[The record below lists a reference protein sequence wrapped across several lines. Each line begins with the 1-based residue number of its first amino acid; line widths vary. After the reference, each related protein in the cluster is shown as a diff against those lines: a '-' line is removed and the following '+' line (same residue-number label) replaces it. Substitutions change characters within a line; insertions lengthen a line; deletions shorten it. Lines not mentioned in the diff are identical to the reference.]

1 MSATDPDARSMARRM
16 SSAEPFDPP
25 PAGSARRAE
34 SSWLVPGSEAQGL
47 VSYVEAIRAGRWIIA
62 GALAAC
68 LGMALLYL
76 AQADKVYEA
85 SADLL
90 ISPQGDLQVA
100 VPGIIRESS
109 DPTRDVE
116 TVARLATSAPVS
128 RRVIEDLKLDTTVR
142 ALGRKVEVQPLAQ
155 SNIITITAQG
165 STPEASKAL
174 ADAFGEQFVAYR
186 TERLHEELDPLIK
199 RLEPQVQGPPTADQL
214 ANPSSPAS
222 QLQVLQQLRS
232 GNDPSV
238 SFESQAELPTSA
250 ASPQPL
256 LTTAAAIIG
265 GLVVGLVGAFA
276 LQLLDPRLRRE
287 DQLRARFRL
296 PILARIPLER
306 RKRARPL
313 LPSELSLGAL
323 DGYQA
328 LRAALTT
335 TRRDSLAGRVLLV
348 TGPSP
353 GDGKTTAAINLASTI
368 AAAGK
373 RVILIEADS
382 RRPSIGRALE
392 MEAEVGLASVVTGR
406 RYLVDALMPVGSED
420 AKLRVLLNAP
430 SEAPAADVLSHLSAD
445 TLLLQAQR
453 LADWVIVDSPPLN
466 HVAETLALAQAV
478 DDLLIVVRIGKTN
491 FRDLTELSEMLAQ
504 QNIQP
509 AGFVVLGGHARTGYY

>member
-1 MSATDPDARSMARRM
+1 MAPPMATAPTPSPANPDP
-16 SSAEPFDPP
+16 SS
-25 PAGSARRAE
+25 SRAATP
-34 SSWLVPGSEAQGL
+34 WLVPAGESQGL
-47 VSYVEAIRAGRWIIA
+47 VSYVEAIRAGRWIIVS
-62 GALAAC
+62 ALVAC

-76 AQADKVYEA
+76 AQAEKVYDA

-90 ISPQGDLQVA
+90 ISPQTDLQVA
-100 VPGIIRESS
+100 VPGIIRQSS

-116 TVARLATSAPVS
+116 TVARLVTSPPVL
-128 RRVIEDLKLDTTVR
+128 RRVIDNLDLDQDVR
-142 ALGRKVEVQPLAQ
+142 GVGAKVSVQPLAQ
-155 SNIITITAQG
+155 SNILTISAKG
-165 STPEASKAL
+165 ATPEEAKRL
-174 ADAFGEQFVAYR
+174 ADSVGQQFVAYR

-199 RLEPQVQGPPTADQL
+199 RLEPQVTGAPNPTEL
-214 ANPSSPAS
+214 ANPTSPAS
-222 QLQVLQQLRS
+222 QLQTLRQLRA

-238 SFESQAELPTSA
+238 SFESEAELPKSA
-250 ASPQPL
+250 ASPRPM
-256 LTTAAAIIG
+256 LTAAAAIIG
-265 GLVVGLVGAFA
+265 GLVIGLVGAFA

-306 RKRARPL
+306 RRRSRPL
-313 LPSELSLGAL
+313 LPSELSLSAL

-335 TRRDSLAGRVLLV
+335 SRRDSLSGRVVLV

-392 MEAEVGLASVVTGR
+392 MTAEVGLASVITGR
-406 RYLVDALMPVGSED
+406 RYLVDALLPVGSDD
-420 AKLRVLLNAP
+420 AKLRVLLNAAD
-430 SEAPAADVLSHLSAD
+430 EAPAADVLSHLSAD

-478 DDLLIVVRIGKTN
+478 DDLLVVVRIGKTN
-491 FRDLTELSEMLAQ
+491 FRDLSELSEMLAQ
-504 QNIQP
+504 QNITP

>member
-1 MSATDPDARSMARRM
+1 MARRV
-16 SSAEPFDPP
+16 SL
-25 PAGSARRAE
+25 AGSTQPDSLPRGDAA
-34 SSWLVPGSEAQGL
+34 WLVPGGEAQGL
-47 VSYVEAIRAGRWIIA
+47 VSYLEAIRSGRWIIA
-62 GALAAC
+62 SALVAC
-68 LGMALLYL
+68 LGVALLYL

-90 ISPQGDLQVA
+90 ISPQQEPPVPL
-100 VPGIIRESS
+100 PGIIIQSS

-116 TVARLATSAPVS
+116 TVARLVTSPPVA
-128 RRVIEDLKLDTTVR
+128 RRVIDALALDTTVTGLLNR
-142 ALGRKVEVQPLAQ
+142 VSVEPLAQ
-155 SNIITITAQG
+155 SNIVTITAEG
-165 STPEASKAL
+165 ATPQEAKRL
-174 ADAFGEQFVAYR
+174 ADAFGTEFVEHRAD
-186 TERLHEELDPLIK
+186 RLHEELDQQIA
-199 RLEPQVQGPPTADQL
+199 RLEPLVGPNPSPAEL
-214 ANPSSPAS
+214 ANPESPAA
-222 QLQVLQQLRS
+222 LLAYLRRLRL
-232 GNDPSV
+232 GDDPSV

-250 ASPQPL
+250 ASPRPV
-256 LTTAAAIIG
+256 LTIAAAIVG
-265 GLVVGLVGAFA
+265 GLVIGLVGAFA

-287 DQLRARFRL
+287 DQLRSRFRL

-306 RKRARPL
+306 GRKGRPL

-335 TRRDSLAGRVLLV
+335 SRRDSLTGRVLLV

-353 GDGKTTAAINLASTI
+353 GDGKTTAAINLASTV

-382 RRPSIGRALE
+382 RRPSIGRALD
-392 MEAEVGLASVVTGR
+392 MRAEVGLASVVTGR
-406 RYLVDALMPVGSED
+406 RYLVDALMPVGGED

-430 SEAPAADVLSHLSAD
+430 DEAPAADVLSHLSAD

-478 DDLLIVVRIGKTN
+478 DDLLVVVRIGRTN

-504 QNIQP
+504 QAITP

>member
-1 MSATDPDARSMARRM
+1 V
-16 SSAEPFDPP
+16 
-25 PAGSARRAE
+25 
-34 SSWLVPGSEAQGL
+34 VPGGEAQGL
-47 VSYVEAIRAGRWIIA
+47 VSYIEAIRAGRWIIV
-62 GALAAC
+62 GALVAC

-76 AQADKVYEA
+76 AQASKVYEA
-85 SADLL
+85 TADIQVSAQSDL
-90 ISPQGDLQVA
+90 PVA
-100 VPGIIRESS
+100 VPGIIIQSS

-116 TVARLATSAPVS
+116 TVARLSTSPPVI
-128 RRVIEDLKLDTTVR
+128 RRVIAKLKLDLSVR
-142 ALGRKVEVQPLAQ
+142 DMQKKLSVQPLAE
-155 SNIITITAQG
+155 SNIVNITAKG
-165 STPEASKAL
+165 STPEEAKSY
-174 ADAFGEQFVAYR
+174 ADTLGEEFVGYR
-186 TERLHEELDPLIK
+186 TQQLYDELDPRIA
-199 RLEPQVQGPPTADQL
+199 RLKAKGADNPQPGDL
-214 ANPSSPAS
+214 SNPSSPAS
-222 QLQVLQQLRS
+222 QLQVLEQLRD
-232 GNDPSV
+232 GPDPSV
-238 SFESQAELPTSA
+238 KFVADSELPTSA
-250 ASPQPL
+250 ASPRPA
-256 LTTAAAIIG
+256 LTVAAALMG
-265 GLVVGLVGAFA
+265 GGVLGLLGAFG

-287 DQLRARFRL
+287 EQLRARFRL

-306 RKRARPL
+306 RRKSRPL

-392 MEAEVGLASVVTGR
+392 MRAEVGLASVVTGR
-406 RYLVDALMPVGSED
+406 RYLVDALLPVGSED

-430 SEAPAADVLSHLSAD
+430 DEAPAADVLSHLSAD

-478 DDLLIVVRIGKTN
+478 DDLLVVVRIGKTN
-491 FRDLTELSEMLAQ
+491 LRDLSELSEMLAQ
-504 QNIQP
+504 QDITP

>member
-1 MSATDPDARSMARRM
+1 MSIPDGETHSMARPM
-16 SSAEPFDPP
+16 ASADTSPEPRDPAP
-25 PAGSARRAE
+25 RRDPL
-34 SSWLVPGSEAQGL
+34 WVVPGAEAQGL
-47 VSYVEAIRAGRWIIA
+47 VSYVEAIRAGRWIII

-68 LGMALLYL
+68 LGAALLYL
-76 AQADKVYEA
+76 AQAEKVYEA

-90 ISPQGDLQVA
+90 ITPQSDLPVA
-100 VPGIIRESS
+100 VPGIITQSS

-116 TVARLATSAPVS
+116 TVARLVTSPPVS
-128 RRVIEDLKLDTTVR
+128 RRVIDELKLDTSVR
-142 ALGRKVEVQPLAQ
+142 KLGTKVDVQPLAQ
-155 SNIITITAQG
+155 SNIITIRGQG
-165 STPEASKAL
+165 ATPQAAKQI
-174 ADAFGEQFVAYR
+174 ADAFGSEFVAYR
-186 TERLHEELDPLIK
+186 TERLHDVVDPLIA
-199 RLEPQVQGPPTADQL
+199 RLEPRVPDTPTAAEL
-214 ANPSSPAS
+214 ENPASPAS
-222 QLQVLQQLRS
+222 QLEVLEQLRAAP
-232 GNDPSV
+232 DPSV
-238 SFESQAELPTSA
+238 SFESEAELPTSTA
-250 ASPQPL
+250 APRPL

-306 RKRARPL
+306 RRRSRPL

-335 TRRDSLAGRVLLV
+335 SRRDSLSGRVLLV

-382 RRPSIGRALE
+382 RRPSIGRALDLH
-392 MEAEVGLASVVTGR
+392 AEVGLASVVTGR
-406 RYLVDALMPVGSED
+406 RYLIDALMPVGGED
-420 AKLRVLLNAP
+420 AKLRVLLNAAD
-430 SEAPAADVLSHLSAD
+430 EAPAADVLSHLSAD

-478 DDLLIVVRIGKTN
+478 DDLLVVVRIGKTN
-491 FRDLTELSEMLAQ
+491 FRDLTELAEMLAQ
-504 QNIQP
+504 QSITP
-509 AGFVVLGGHARTGYY
+509 AGFVILGGHARTSYY

>member
-1 MSATDPDARSMARRM
+1 MTGEPHSMAPLVTSPRATDSQEAPRR
-16 SSAEPFDPP
+16 DPL
-25 PAGSARRAE
+25 
-34 SSWLVPGSEAQGL
+34 WVVPGGETQGL
-47 VSYVEAIRAGRWIIA
+47 VGYVEAIRAGRLIIISA
-62 GALAAC
+62 LVACLAA
-68 LGMALLYL
+68 ALLYL

-90 ISPQGDLQVA
+90 VTPVGQLDLPVS
-100 VPGIIRESS
+100 GIIQQSS

-116 TVARLATSAPVS
+116 TVARLVTSPSVARAVDAELGLDLSVS
-128 RRVIEDLKLDTTVR
+128 AII
-142 ALGRKVEVQPLAQ
+142 GKVSVQPLAQ
-155 SNIITITAQG
+155 SNIVTITAKG
-165 STPEASKAL
+165 STPTEAKQI
-174 ADAFGEQFVAYR
+174 ADAFGQQFVQYR
-186 TERLHEELDPLIK
+186 TDRLHQEIDQQIS
-199 RLEPQVQGPPTADQL
+199 RLEPLVAEQPSRVDL
-214 ANPSSPAS
+214 ANPSSLAS
-222 QLQVLQQLRS
+222 QLQALQQLRL

-238 SFESQAELPTSA
+238 SFEAPSELPTSA
-250 ASPQPL
+250 ASPRPL
-256 LTTAAAIIG
+256 LTIGAAIVG
-265 GLVVGLVGAFA
+265 GLVIGLVGAFA

-287 DQLRARFRL
+287 DQLRSHFRL

-306 RKRARPL
+306 RRRPRPL

-335 TRRDSLAGRVLLV
+335 SRRDSLTGRVLLV

-382 RRPSIGRALE
+382 RRPSIGRALD
-392 MEAEVGLASVVTGR
+392 MRAEVGLASVVTGR
-406 RYLVDALMPVGSED
+406 RYLVDALMPVGGED

-430 SEAPAADVLSHLSAD
+430 DEAPAADVLSHLSAD

-478 DDLLIVVRIGKTN
+478 DDLLIVVRVGKTN
-491 FRDLTELSEMLAQ
+491 FRDLTELAEMLAQ
-504 QNIQP
+504 QDITP
-509 AGFVVLGGHARTGYY
+509 SGFVVLGGHARTGYY

>member
-1 MSATDPDARSMARRM
+1 MTQPVPAANRQ
-16 SSAEPFDPP
+16 DPP
-25 PAGSARRAE
+25 GTSSDAAPRRDVSWLSPAGQTE
-34 SSWLVPGSEAQGL
+34 GL
-47 VSYVEAIRAGRWIIA
+47 VSYLEAIRAGRWIIIS
-62 GALAAC
+62 ALVAC

-90 ISPQGDLQVA
+90 ISPQPQQQVP
-100 VPGIIRESS
+100 VPGIIMQSS

-116 TVARLATSAPVS
+116 TVARLVTSAPIA
-128 RRVIEDLKLDTTVR
+128 RRVIKKLALPTTVR
-142 ALGRKVEVQPLAQ
+142 GVQTKVDAKPLAQ
-155 SNIITITAQG
+155 SNIITITTKGPTAV
-165 STPEASKAL
+165 AAKRL
-174 ADAFGEQFVAYR
+174 ADAFAAEFVGYR
-186 TERLHEELDPLIK
+186 NDRLRVELDQQIK
-199 RLEPQVQGPPTADQL
+199 QLESQVGPAP
-214 ANPSSPAS
+214 SPAELQDATS
-222 QLQVLQQLRS
+222 PARQLKTLRALRL
-232 GNDPSV
+232 GDDPSV
-238 SFESQAELPTSA
+238 SFASPAELPNSA
-250 ASPQPL
+250 ASPRPV
-256 LTTAAAIIG
+256 LTIAAAIIG
-265 GLVVGLVGAFA
+265 SLALGLVGAFA

-287 DQLRARFRL
+287 EQLRLRFRL

-306 RKRARPL
+306 KRRARPL

-328 LRAALTT
+328 LRATLTT
-335 TRRDSLAGRVLLV
+335 GRRDSLSGRVVLV

-382 RRPSIGRALE
+382 RRPSIGRALD
-392 MEAEVGLASVVTGR
+392 MRAEVGLASVVTGR
-406 RYLVDALMPVGSED
+406 RYLVDALLPVGSDD

-430 SEAPAADVLSHLSAD
+430 DEAPAADVLSHLSAD

-478 DDLLIVVRIGKTN
+478 DDLLVVVRLGKTN
-491 FRDLTELSEMLAQ
+491 FRDLGELAEMLDQ
-504 QNIQP
+504 QGITP
-509 AGFVVLGGHARTGYY
+509 AGFVVIGGHARTGYY

>member
-1 MSATDPDARSMARRM
+1 MAPPMSTAASSDLEPAGRPQRS
-16 SSAEPFDPP
+16 DPP
-25 PAGSARRAE
+25 
-34 SSWLVPGSEAQGL
+34 WLVPGGETQGL
-47 VSYVEAIRAGRWIIA
+47 VSYFEAIRAGRWIIVS
-62 GALAAC
+62 ALVAC

-90 ISPQGDLQVA
+90 ISPQSDLPVA
-100 VPGIIRESS
+100 VPGVIRESS

-116 TVARLATSAPVS
+116 TVARLATSPPVS
-128 RRVIEDLKLDTTVR
+128 RRVIDKLGLDTTVR
-142 ALGRKVEVQPLAQ
+142 GVGKKVDVQPLAQ
-155 SNIITITAQG
+155 SNIVTITAQG
-165 STPEASKAL
+165 STPEEAKRL
-174 ADAFGEQFVAYR
+174 ADAFGTEFVAYR

-199 RLEPQVQGPPTADQL
+199 NLEPLVQGTPSADQL

-222 QLQVLQQLRS
+222 RLQVLQSLRT

-238 SFESQAELPTSA
+238 SMESEAELPNSA
-250 ASPQPL
+250 SSPRPL

-265 GLVVGLVGAFA
+265 GLVIGLVGAFA

-306 RKRARPL
+306 RRRPRPL

-335 TRRDSLAGRVLLV
+335 SRRDSLSGRVLLV

-353 GDGKTTAAINLASTI
+353 GDGKTTAAINLASTV

-382 RRPSIGRALE
+382 RRPSIGRALD

-406 RYLVDALMPVGSED
+406 RYLVDALMPVGGED
-420 AKLRVLLNAP
+420 AKLRVLLNAAN
-430 SEAPAADVLSHLSAD
+430 EAPAADVLSHLSAD

-478 DDLLIVVRIGKTN
+478 DDLLIVVRVGKTN

-504 QNIQP
+504 QDIVP
-509 AGFVVLGGHARTGYY
+509 TGFVVLGGHARTGYY

>member
-1 MSATDPDARSMARRM
+1 MAHPMASPRD
-16 SSAEPFDPP
+16 SEPEILGAPAHRDPP
-25 PAGSARRAE
+25 WVVPAGE
-34 SSWLVPGSEAQGL
+34 SQGL
-47 VSYVEAIRAGRWIIA
+47 VSYLEAIRDGRWIII
-62 GALAAC
+62 GALVAC

-76 AQADKVYEA
+76 AQATKVYEA
-85 SADLL
+85 SADLQVTAQ
-90 ISPQGDLQVA
+90 PDLPVN
-100 VPGIIRESS
+100 VPVVIRGSS

-116 TVARLATSAPVS
+116 TVARLVTQAPVA
-128 RRVIEDLKLDTTVR
+128 RRVIAELRLDRTVR
-142 ALGRKVEVQPLAQ
+142 GIQKQVDAQPIAQ
-155 SNIITITAQG
+155 SDIVAITAEG
-165 STPEASKAL
+165 STPEQAKDI
-174 ADAFGEQFVAYR
+174 ADTFATEFVAYR
-186 TERLHEELDPLIK
+186 TDQLHKAIAPLI
-199 RLEPQVQGPPTADQL
+199 RALETTLGIGPNE
-214 ANPSSPAS
+214 NPPPAS
-222 QLQVLQQLRS
+222 LSDPNSAAASLLVLRQLS
-232 GNDPSV
+232 AGDEPSV
-238 SFESQAELPTSA
+238 SVASAAELPTSA
-250 ASPQPL
+250 ASPRSL
-256 LTTAAAIIG
+256 LTIVAAIVG

-296 PILARIPLER
+296 PMLARIPLER
-306 RKRARPL
+306 RRRSRPL

-335 TRRDSLAGRVLLV
+335 TRRDTLSGRLVLV

-392 MEAEVGLASVVTGR
+392 MQAEVGLASVVTGR
-406 RYLVDALMPVGSED
+406 RYLVDALMPVGGEN
-420 AKLRVLLNAP
+420 AKLRVLLNAAD
-430 SEAPAADVLSHLSAD
+430 EAPAADVLSHVSAD

-478 DDLLIVVRIGKTN
+478 DDLLIVVRLGKTN
-491 FRDLTELSEMLAQ
+491 LRDLSELSEMLAQ
-504 QNIQP
+504 QDITP
-509 AGFVVLGGHARTGYY
+509 AGFVVLGGHARTSYY

>member
-1 MSATDPDARSMARRM
+1 MRAVASPSSIDPAPAPR
-16 SSAEPFDPP
+16 AEPN
-25 PAGSARRAE
+25 
-34 SSWLVPGSEAQGL
+34 WLVPAGETRGL
-47 VSYVEAIRAGRWIIA
+47 VSYLEAIRAGRWIIVS
-62 GALAAC
+62 ALVAC
-68 LGMALLYL
+68 LGVALLYL
-76 AQADKVYEA
+76 AQAEKVYEA

-90 ISPQGDLQVA
+90 ITPQADLPAA
-100 VPGIIRESS
+100 VPGVITQSS

-116 TVARLATSAPVS
+116 TAARLVTSPPVV
-128 RRVIEDLKLDTTVR
+128 RRVIGELGLDDTVEQVSSR
-142 ALGRKVEVQPLAQ
+142 VTVEPLAQ
-155 SNIITITAQG
+155 SNIITITSTG
-165 STPEASKAL
+165 STAEAAKDL
-174 ADAFGEQFVAYR
+174 ADAFGNEFVDYR
-186 TERLHEELDPLIK
+186 TQRLHEEINPLIR
-199 RLEPQVQGPPTADQL
+199 RLQAQVGATPSPTDL
-214 ANPSSPAS
+214 ANPDSAAS
-222 QLQVLQQLRS
+222 QLQALQQLRA

-238 SFESQAELPTSA
+238 SFEAEAELPTSA
-250 ASPQPL
+250 ASPRPV
-256 LTTAAAIIG
+256 LTMAAAIIG
-265 GLVVGLVGAFA
+265 GLVIGLVGAFA

-287 DQLRARFRL
+287 EQLRARFRL

-306 RKRARPL
+306 RRRSRPL

-328 LRAALTT
+328 LRAALSTS
-335 TRRDSLAGRVLLV
+335 RRDSLAGRVLLV

-382 RRPSIGRALE
+382 RRPSIGRALD
-392 MEAEVGLASVVTGR
+392 MQAEVGLASVVTGR
-406 RYLVDALMPVGSED
+406 RYLVDALMPVGGED

-430 SEAPAADVLSHLSAD
+430 DEAPAADVLSHLSAD

-504 QNIQP
+504 QNITP

>member
-1 MSATDPDARSMARRM
+1 MAPPMVPQELPAETPRRDA
-16 SSAEPFDPP
+16 P
-25 PAGSARRAE
+25 
-34 SSWLVPGSEAQGL
+34 WLVPGGEAQGL
-47 VSYVEAIRAGRWIIA
+47 VSYLEAIRAGRWIIV
-62 GALAAC
+62 GALVAC

-90 ISPQGDLQVA
+90 ITPQQELPVA
-100 VPGIIRESS
+100 VPGIIIQSS
-109 DPTRDVE
+109 DPTRNVE
-116 TVARLATSAPVS
+116 TVARRVTSPPVT
-128 RRVIEDLKLDTTVR
+128 RRVIERLNLDTTVR
-142 ALGRKVEVQPLAQ
+142 ALGTKVDAQPLAQ
-155 SNIITITAQG
+155 SDIITITTKG
-165 STPEASKAL
+165 STPEEAKRL
-174 ADAFGEQFVAYR
+174 ADAYGNEFVDYR
-186 TERLHEELDPLIK
+186 TMRLHDVVQPLIT
-199 RLEPQVQGPPTADQL
+199 RLEPQVSDNPTAAEL
-214 ANPSSPAS
+214 ENPASPAS
-222 QLQVLQQLRS
+222 QLNVLEQLRAAP
-232 GNDPSV
+232 DPSV
-238 SFESQAELPTSA
+238 SLESEAELPTTT
-250 ASPQPL
+250 ASPRPL

-265 GLVVGLVGAFA
+265 GLAIGLVGAFA

-287 DQLRARFRL
+287 EQLRSRFRL

-306 RKRARPL
+306 RRRSRPL

-335 TRRDSLAGRVLLV
+335 ARRDSLTGRVLLV

-353 GDGKTTAAINLASTI
+353 GDGKSTAAINLASTI

-382 RRPSIGRALE
+382 RRPSIGRALD
-392 MEAEVGLASVVTGR
+392 MHAEVGLASVVTGR

-430 SEAPAADVLSHLSAD
+430 DEAPAADVLSHLSAD

-466 HVAETLALAQAV
+466 HVAETLALAAAV

-491 FRDLTELSEMLAQ
+491 YRDLTELAEMLAQ
-504 QNIQP
+504 QDITP
-509 AGFVVLGGHARTGYY
+509 AGFVVLGGHARAGYY

>member
-1 MSATDPDARSMARRM
+1 MARLMTPTPSPTELADATPRGD
-16 SSAEPFDPP
+16 A
-25 PAGSARRAE
+25 
-34 SSWLVPGSEAQGL
+34 SWMVPGSEAQGL
-47 VSYVEAIRAGRWIIA
+47 VSYVEAIRSGRWIIIA
-62 GALAAC
+62 ALAAC

-85 SADLL
+85 SADLQ
-90 ISPQGDLQVA
+90 ISPQPELA
-100 VPGIIRESS
+100 VPVAGIIRQSS

-116 TVARLATSAPVS
+116 TVSRLVTSPPVM
-128 RRVIEDLKLDTTVR
+128 RAVIDDLSLRTTVEG
-142 ALGRKVEVQPLAQ
+142 LGKKVSVQPLAQ
-155 SNIITITAQG
+155 SNIITITAKG
-165 STPEASKAL
+165 PTPVAAKRL
-174 ADAFGEQFVAYR
+174 ADALSTRFVAYR
-186 TERLHEELDPLIK
+186 TDSLHEELDPLIT
-199 RLEPQVQGPPTADQL
+199 RLQQQVQGAPTADQL
-214 ANPSSPAS
+214 ANPASPAS
-222 QLQVLQQLRS
+222 QLQTLRYLRS
-232 GNDPSV
+232 RSDPSV
-238 SFESQAELPTSA
+238 SFVSEAELPTSPSA
-250 ASPQPL
+250 PRPL
-256 LTTAAAIIG
+256 LTTVAAIVG
-265 GLVVGLVGAFA
+265 GLVIGLVGAFA

-306 RKRARPL
+306 RRRPRPL

-335 TRRDSLAGRVLLV
+335 SRRDSLNGRVLLV

-406 RYLVDALMPVGSED
+406 RYLVDALLPVGGDD

-430 SEAPAADVLSHLSAD
+430 NEAPAADVLSHLSAD

-466 HVAETLALAQAV
+466 HVAETLALARAV
-478 DDLLIVVRIGKTN
+478 DDLLIVVRTGKTN

-504 QNIQP
+504 QNITP